1 MELNLT
7 SDHPTSLPR
16 LVLREPDVIEPLLE
30 LVQSLIGRNPAT
42 ARTVVTT
49 LVAEGRRFAASG
61 EGQRWRSA
69 LPSSELFLRG
79 RLLWYVG
86 GFDQL
91 ISEPDESSS
100 VPTDFLAMVAE
111 ALTRTDL
118 EALLSRRV
126 REGDNNE
133 ITNHLA

>member
-1 MELNLT
+1 MELNMRVD
-7 SDHPTSLPR
+7 SDIDLPR
-16 LVLREPDVIEPLLE
+16 LVLREPDLIEPLLE
-30 LVQSLIGRNPAT
+30 LVQSLISRYPAG
-42 ARTVVTT
+42 ARTVLTT
-49 LVAEGRRFAASG
+49 LVAEGRRFAATG

-69 LPSSELFLRG
+69 LPSSELFMRG

-91 ISEPDESSS
+91 VAEPDESSS
-100 VPTDFLAMVAE
+100 VPSDWLALVAE
-111 ALTRTDL
+111 ALARTDL

-133 ITNHLA
+133 ITNDLA